1 MRLCMIRL
9 CVMSIVL
16 AALIVD
22 ARAYRCV
29 FCLPGKYK
37 SEIANN
43 ACLVCPTNTYVDYSG
58 ADNQNDCIV
67 CPANSQAL
75 QGSSAITACQCN
87 PGFFGPPGGPCTPCA
102 TGRYSNNVGQS
113 ACSFCP
119 AYTNSPVQSDTLTD
133 CTCIA
138 GYTGADGVECTAC
151 ALNTYKTTTGS
162 AACTACD
169 TNTMTTVTGG
179 TSKDACVCSPG
190 YTAGGASVNLL
201 APYSSTA
208 CARFITL
215 TPKPSL
221 ASVATRNNVAIGSA
235 NLPTYNPLGGPN
247 GNGHFEFGVND
258 GTGVEKYFDSIPFEA
273 KISTKGFTIVAILKV
288 DSIGTTRS
296 FFSAFGPRNVVFM
309 GLTSN
314 QIEFTTGCDDGV
326 NWNSITHYIPQS
338 QIDLTQWVNI
348 VMQYIP
354 NSNRDRSV
362 LKISINDATPIT
374 RTWEDDGTQNCV
386 LDETF
391 STFRVGASAYYT
403 FQKFDGKM
411 AGFFFL
417 DEVLSSSA
425 ITTIKNQMVGSTDL
439 TTICGGASAGGCTG
453 CSAGKYKVGS
463 GPAACTDCGANKYSE
478 VEAATA
484 EATCTAC
491 PGVLGTSVSLAG
503 NGALNGCKCN
513 SGYTGPDGAACSACV
528 AGSYKPATGSAA
540 CATCDTGKFSTA
552 VARTDVATCQTCP
565 SNSNTVG
572 GGHDA
577 AGDCTCNA
585 GYTGA
590 DGTWCDPCVRGKFKS
605 ITGSSDCL
613 SCAANK
619 YSTVL
624 GSVGGTCTD
633 CPTNTNA
640 PEASSSPAA
649 CTCNAG
655 SWGGGGTIACTLC
668 GAGKYKETTGPDH
681 CDWCPP
687 GTYST
692 VVGATAVS
700 TCQQCPDN
708 SFTGVAGSDEKN
720 DCVCNPGYTGP
731 NGGPCVACPAGK
743 FKTTQGTAACTDCP
757 LNTFGAAPGQAS
769 SGSCIPCVAVL
780 NSPFTVTLSTGS
792 NSTSQCLC
800 ALGYYKLVNTCTACG
815 AGKYKD
821 TTGFA
826 ACTDCGVNTYQPLT
840 AQTSVSSCTACPS
853 TFAVSPA
860 GSSALASCQC
870 APGYFGPNGGTC
882 TPCYAGRFKTDKGP
896 HDCTLCLNGTYS
908 TASAATSVSTCLTC
922 HDNTVSFAG
931 SSARTDCHCVAGYFT
946 KDLGTQFASCLPCPG
961 GTYNSILNSDACS
974 KCTSGKYSVISKSTS
989 IESCLLCQDGFSGE
1003 GFLQCDPCPLNATA
1017 NPGSGL
1023 QTDCK
1028 CNPGFTGADGS
1039 TCVHCLPGKF
1049 KPSRGNSTCTDCPFD
1064 TYSPLTTR
1072 TKETDC
1078 LDCATNTE
1086 APRGSDSKDDCK
1098 CSIGYTSTVLGVDG
1112 EVCTECSAGKFK
1124 DVIGHFACSLCPED
1138 TYVDTLNS
1146 KSISDCKAC
1155 FVNST
1160 SQAGSVA
1167 LDNCLCVGGFE
1178 RAAS

>member
-1 MRLCMIRL
+1 MRLCMIRF
-9 CVMSIVL
+9 CVMWIVL
-16 AALIVD
+16 ASLIVD

-43 ACLVCPTNTYVDYSG
+43 ACLACPTNTYVDYSG

-75 QGSSAITACQCN
+75 QGSSAITDCQCN

-102 TGRYSNNVGQS
+102 IGRYSNNVGQS

-119 AYTNSPVQSDTLTD
+119 SYTNSPVQSDALTD
-133 CTCIA
+133 CTCVA
-138 GYTGADGVECTAC
+138 GYTGADGNECTAC

-162 AACTACD
+162 ADCTNCVA
-169 TNTMTTVTGG
+169 NTMTLVTGN
-179 TSKDACVCSPG
+179 TKITDCICTPG
-190 YTAGGASVNLL
+190 YTAGGASAVNMQTF
-201 APYSSTA
+201 SSTA
-208 CARFITL
+208 CARFMTL
-215 TPKPSL
+215 TSKPSF
-221 ASVATRNNVAIGSA
+221 ATVSTKNNVGVGSA
-235 NLPTYNPLGGPN
+235 VLPTYNPTGGPN
-247 GNGHFEFGVND
+247 GKGHLEFRYRTFMDWNTWEQVSTD
-258 GTGVEKYFDSIPFEA
+258 LQYFDAGPQYFKIATNGGFTLVAVVRSIEPNNLDKQGQTIFEA
-273 KISTKGFTIVAILKV
+273 VSARNSFALRRTASGNGIGMYVRDIQINEQLNLEVHNV
-288 DSIGTTRS
+288 D
-296 FFSAFGPRNVVFM
+296 
-309 GLTSN
+309 
-314 QIEFTTGCDDGV
+314 
-326 NWNSITHYIPQS
+326 W
-338 QIDLTQWVNI
+338 TQWV
-348 VMQYIP
+348 YIAIKFEAHQ
-354 NSNRDRSV
+354 R
-362 LKISINDATPIT
+362 KIIMSINSVISTNQLTPENEAQFTDNSFATVKV
-374 RTWEDDGTQNCV
+374 GTSKDFVHQ
-386 LDETF
+386 T
-391 STFRVGASAYYT
+391 T
-403 FQKFDGKM
+403 FDGDM
-411 AGFFFL
+411 AGVFFV

-425 ITTIKNQMVGSTDL
+425 ITGITDQIKEGVDL
-439 TTICGGASAGGCTG
+439 TIMCDSSAGGCTG
-453 CSAGKYKVGS
+453 CSAGKYKVNP
-463 GPAACTDCGANKYSE
+463 GPAACTDCGVNKYSE

-484 EATCTAC
+484 EATCTNC
-491 PGVLGTSVSLAG
+491 PGVLGTSVSTAG

-528 AGSYKPATGSAA
+528 AGSYKPATGSAV
-540 CATCDTGKFSTA
+540 CATCDTGKFSTD

-577 AGDCTCNA
+577 PGDCTCNA

-590 DGTWCDPCVRGKFKS
+590 DGVWCDACVPGKFKS

-613 SCAANK
+613 SCGEGK
-619 YSTVL
+619 YSTAL
-624 GSVGGTCTD
+624 GSVGGTCTN
-633 CPTNTNA
+633 CPANTNA
-640 PEASSSPAA
+640 PAASGSPVA

-655 SWGGGGTIACTLC
+655 STGGGGTTACTLC
-668 GAGKYKETTGPDH
+668 VAGTFKVATGPAA
-681 CDWCPP
+681 CALCQADW
-687 GTYST
+687 YST
-692 VVGATAVS
+692 VIGATS
-700 TCQQCPDN
+700 DTCQQCPEN
-708 SFTGVAGSDEKN
+708 SIAPSGSDEKN
-720 DCVCNPGYTGP
+720 DCVCKPGYTGP

-743 FKTTQGTAACTDCP
+743 FKTTQGSAPCSDCLVNTYSTENAKTDSTCLSCP
-757 LNTFGAAPGQAS
+757 TNA
-769 SGSCIPCVAVL
+769 
-780 NSPFTVTLSTGS
+780 VTLQTGS
-792 NSTSQCLC
+792 NVLSQCVC
-800 ALGYYKLVNTCTACG
+800 NLGFTGSNGGTCTSCV

-821 TTGFA
+821 ATGSA
-826 ACTDCGVNTYQPLT
+826 ACTLCEANMYQPLT
-840 AQTSVSSCTACPS
+840 TQVAASSCTACPS

-860 GSSALASCQC
+860 GSSALASCEC